1 MIFLQTNSNF
11 TAKITKKHLYF
22 VKTPSNDSDK
32 IKNKISISSALKM
45 KKIVEVTEMV
55 PKNRNTHI
63 MHQNMYIFF
72 SNNSF

>member
-1 MIFLQTNSNF
+1 MTFLQTNSNF

-22 VKTPSNDSDK
+22 VKTPPNHSDK

-45 KKIVEVTEMV
+45 KKIEVAEMV

-72 SNNSF
+72 FQ